1 MTKEQIEMVDLL
13 IDRCQNE
20 KVLASEVKALKE
32 RVKHFETAKTYLE
45 FYCNLQTEALFK
57 IEKHIDRIATI
68 ESESEVEE
76 GEDAMIDYES
86 FTIDIAK
93 IIKNYNKQ
101 TKESNY

>member
-1 MTKEQIEMVDLL
+1 MTKEQIEIIDLL

-20 KVLASEVKALKE
+20 KFLAAEVKALKE
-32 RVKHFETAKTYLE
+32 KVEHFETTQTYLE
-45 FYCNLQTEALFK
+45 FYCNLQTEVLVR

-68 ESESEVEE
+68 ESEVEE

-93 IIKNYNKQ
+93 VIKDYNKQ
-101 TKESNY
+101 TNEGNY